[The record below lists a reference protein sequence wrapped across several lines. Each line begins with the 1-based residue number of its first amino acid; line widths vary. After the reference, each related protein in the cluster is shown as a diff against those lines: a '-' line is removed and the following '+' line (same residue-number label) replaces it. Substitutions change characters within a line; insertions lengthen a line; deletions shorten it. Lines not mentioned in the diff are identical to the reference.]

1 MEGYELVAELLARN
15 GIKYMFGVVGIP
27 VVEVAIAAQRCGLH
41 YIGMR
46 NEQAACYAAQA
57 IGYLT
62 GMPGVC
68 LVVSG
73 PGLLHALGGM
83 ANAKENSWPLLVLG
97 GASDTDQ
104 EQMGAFQEWPQVES
118 CRLYTKFACR
128 PSSLEA
134 LPHVVSKAVRST
146 ITGRPGVAYIDLPG
160 DLLRKSAD
168 LTLPPEVH
176 LKVPIMQPHETAV
189 KEAIDLLSKAERPL
203 VIVGKGA
210 AYSKGAPSLIRDFI
224 AKTNLP
230 FLPSPM
236 GKGCVPDS
244 DLHSVAPA
252 RSLALQK
259 ADVILLLGA
268 RLNWIL
274 HFGKPPRFASN
285 ATFIQVDINPE
296 ETGDPQA
303 KQNVNLVGDIA
314 VTVQMF
320 LESRQLF
327 RLHSYS
333 PWWQELKAKVDANR
347 EATMELAADVSTPLN
362 YYAVF
367 DTLEAMIPRNAII
380 VSEGANTMDIGR
392 TMLMNELPKHRLDAG
407 SFGTMGVGLG
417 FAIAAA
423 LYIKDTDPTKRVVCI
438 EGDSAFGFSGME
450 VETIVRYKLPIILV
464 IVNNNGI
471 YGGLDSELFEDIAG
485 SDPSHNIPPTSLLPS
500 ARYEKFTEMLGLK
513 KENGSLCRTVEEI
526 RDAFS
531 KALNND
537 KEASILNILIN
548 PMAQRKAQA
557 FEWLTRSKI

>member
-1 MEGYELVAELLARN
+1 MEGYQIVAQSLANN
-15 GIKYMFGVVGIP
+15 GVKYMFGVVGIP
-27 VVEVAIAAQRCGLH
+27 VVEVAIAAQRCGIH

-62 GMPGVC
+62 GIPGVC

-83 ANAKENSWPLLVLG
+83 ANAKENSWPLLVIA

-104 EQMGAFQEWPQVES
+104 ENMGAFQEWPQVES
-118 CRLYTKFACR
+118 CRLYTKFATR
-128 PSSLEA
+128 PASLEA
-134 LPHVVSKAVRST
+134 IPLCVSKAIRST
-146 ITGRPGVAYIDLPG
+146 INGRPGVAYIDFPG
-160 DLLRKSAD
+160 DMLRASTDFELNENLVIPRPTITRPLDSQIQAAF
-168 LTLPPEVH
+168 E
-176 LKVPIMQPHETAV
+176 
-189 KEAIDLLSKAERPL
+189 LLSKAERPI

-210 AYSKGAPSLIRDFI
+210 AYSPGAADLIKKFI
-224 AKTNLP
+224 DKTNLP
-230 FLPSPM
+230 FLATPM

-244 DLHSVAPA
+244 DPNSVGPA

-274 HFGKPPRFASN
+274 HFGKPPRFSPDVKV
-285 ATFIQVDINPE
+285 IQVDICAE
-296 ETGDPQA
+296 ELD
-303 KQNVNLVGDIA
+303 VNKTVALQGDIA
-314 VTVQMF
+314 ATM
-320 LESRQLF
+320 QLF
-327 RLHSYS
+327 MEKEHLFKLHSYN
-333 PWWQELKAKVDANR
+333 PWWQQLRAKVDANI
-347 EATMELAADVSTPLN
+347 EATGELAKDISVPLN

-367 DTLEAMIPRNAII
+367 DTLEKMIPRDAII

-392 TMLMNELPKHRLDAG
+392 TMMLNSFPKHRLDAG

-423 LYIKDTDPTKRVVCI
+423 LYAKENCPEKRIICV

-450 VETIVRYKLPIILV
+450 METIVRYKLPIILV

-471 YGGLDSELFEDIAG
+471 YGGFDEELFEDIRG
-485 SDPSHNIPPTSLLPS
+485 DEPSKNIPPTSLLPS
-500 ARYEKFTEMLGLK
+500 VKYEKFAEMLGFA
-513 KENGSLCRTVEEI
+513 NGALCHTVDDI
-526 RDAFS
+526 QQAFS
-531 KALNND
+531 QALSN
-537 KEASILNILIN
+537 KSEPSLLNIMIN
-548 PMAQRKAQA
+548 PMAQRKHQA

>member
-62 GMPGVC
+62 GMPGVL

-146 ITGRPGVAYIDLPG
+146 IAGRPGVAYIDLPG

-176 LKVPIMQPHETAV
+176 LKVPIMQPRETAV

-210 AYSKGAPSLIRDFI
+210 AYSKGASSLIRDFI

-252 RSLALQK
+252 R
-259 ADVILLLGA
+259 
-268 RLNWIL
+268 
-274 HFGKPPRFASN
+274 
-285 ATFIQVDINPE
+285 
-296 ETGDPQA
+296 
-303 KQNVNLVGDIA
+303 
-314 VTVQMF
+314 
-320 LESRQLF
+320 
-327 RLHSYS
+327 
-333 PWWQELKAKVDANR
+333 
-347 EATMELAADVSTPLN
+347 
-362 YYAVF
+362 
-367 DTLEAMIPRNAII
+367 
-380 VSEGANTMDIGR
+380 
-392 TMLMNELPKHRLDAG
+392 
-407 SFGTMGVGLG
+407 
-417 FAIAAA
+417 
-423 LYIKDTDPTKRVVCI
+423 
-438 EGDSAFGFSGME
+438 
-450 VETIVRYKLPIILV
+450 
-464 IVNNNGI
+464 
-471 YGGLDSELFEDIAG
+471 
-485 SDPSHNIPPTSLLPS
+485 
-500 ARYEKFTEMLGLK
+500 
-513 KENGSLCRTVEEI
+513 
-526 RDAFS
+526 
-531 KALNND
+531 
-537 KEASILNILIN
+537 
-548 PMAQRKAQA
+548 
-557 FEWLTRSKI
+557 

>member
-210 AYSKGAPSLIRDFI
+210 AYSKGASSLIRDFI

-423 LYIKDTDPTKRVVCI
+423 LYVKDTDPTKRVICI

-526 RDAFS
+526 RNAFS